1 MKRKTRIK
9 QRWVVLIVVLLVIAA
24 VLAGLYLWQQEN
36 LKAAAN
42 ARKYTQQELREQLA
56 DSRGSVQETLEQ
68 HPEITVRDLNDEERK
83 ALRSGDL
90 TPQELIAILTQPKN
104 SAAGTDAQAPEET
117 PAPETTPVPET
128 PASQPVDAPTV
139 PTPTPTPTE
148 APHEPT
154 PEEIYQTKLSE
165 LVAQVYVMREQ
176 YTAQLDAM
184 VAQAKAEYHAMPE
197 SERTKSKL
205 LSWASGY
212 AAKATELEHQC
223 DAQMDSILAEMTAL
237 IKENGGDLSLIKTM
251 AYSYAEEKRIQK
263 SIYIQELE
271 KRGIM

>member
-56 DSRGSVQETLEQ
+56 DSRGSVEETLEQ

-83 ALRSGDL
+83 ALRSGEL
-90 TPQELIAILTQPKN
+90 TPQELIAILTQPKD
-104 SAAGTDAQAPEET
+104 SGAKAPEET
-117 PAPETTPVPET
+117 PAPEST
-128 PASQPVDAPTV
+128 PAPVSPAPQVTAAPSV
-139 PTPTPTPTE
+139 PAPTPTE

-205 LSWASGY
+205 LSWATGY
-212 AAKATELEHQC
+212 IAKANDLERQC
-223 DAQMDSILAEMTAL
+223 DDQMEAILGSMNAL
-237 IKENGGDLSLIKTM
+237 ITEYGGDSSLVTTM
-251 AYSYAEEKRIQK
+251 ANSYANEKRIQK

>member
-56 DSRGSVQETLEQ
+56 DSRGSVEETLEQ

-90 TPQELIAILTQPKN
+90 TPQELIAILTQPKD
-104 SAAGTDAQAPEET
+104 SGAKAPEET

-128 PASQPVDAPTV
+128 PASQPVGAPTV
-139 PTPTPTPTE
+139 PTPTPTPTQ

-154 PEEIYQTKLSE
+154 PQEIYEAKLSE

-184 VAQAKAEYHAMPE
+184 VAQAKAEYRAMSE

-212 AAKATELEHQC
+212 AAKATDLEHQC
-223 DAQMDSILAEMTAL
+223 DAQMESILTEMTAL
-237 IKENGGDLSLIKTM
+237 IKENGGDLSLVKTM